1 MKERFRQVIG
11 TDAPTAVILVWLAVG
26 WVFLSEGIQKF
37 LFPDALWVP
46 GRFLKI
52 GIPYGQRSCIVGV
65 IELAGGALILLGI
78 FTRPAA
84 LALAFDMLVAFT
96 STKIRMCCSAKD
108 SGVLP
113 RSAAGR
119 RDSGPWR
126 TRAEPTWPCCS
137 GHCFFSWLVPANPL
151 WTRASR
157 RASSPEVR
165 RWMRIPYR
173 RSPARVRT

>member
-11 TDAPTAVILVWLAVG
+11 TDAPTAVILVRLAVG

-37 LFPDALWVP
+37 LFPDALGA

-52 GIPYGQRSCIVGV
+52 GIPWPEVMGPFVGV

-96 STKIRMCCSAKD
+96 STKIPMLLGQGFWGFAD
-108 SGVLP
+108 P
-113 RSAAGR
+113 AAGKTGFWAMAHE
-119 RDSGPWR
+119 SR
-126 TRAEPTWPCCS
+126 TDLAMLL
-137 GHCFFSWLVPANPL
+137 GALFLLVVGAGRSSL
-151 WTRASR
+151 DARLSSR
-157 RASSPEVR
+157 LKS
-165 RWMRIPYR
+165 
-173 RSPARVRT
+173 